1 MMKSMLLAAA
11 LTASTLFTAPMF
23 AQATVGYVV
32 PITGTV
38 NHVPQTGTF
47 TIKQFQNI
55 NGTLNAVGTLTM
67 HNVSTSLAIPV
78 TASNP
83 TGVPTSSN
91 AITSASSE
99 AISAAPA
106 AASCPVLNLV
116 LGPLN
121 LNVLG
126 LVVTLNQVNLNIT
139 AIPGAGNLLGNL
151 LCDVAGLLNPGGGG
165 LNLSSLVTVL
175 NQLLAA
181 L

>member
-1 MMKSMLLAAA
+1 MRSMLLAAA
-11 LTASTLFTAPMF
+11 LTASSLFTAPMF

-38 NHVPQTGTF
+38 NGTSESGTF

-55 NGTLNAVGTLTM
+55 NNTLNAVGTLTM

-78 TASNP
+78 KASNP
-83 TGVPTSSN
+83 FGVPTSTN
-91 AITSASSE
+91 AVTSANAE

-106 AASCPVLNLV
+106 ATVSCPILNLV

-151 LCDVAGLLNPGGGG
+151 LCDVAGLLNPVGG